1 MRLNI
6 FKIIALLFFSV
17 GYAAIPVDQL
27 TLEEKVGQLLI
38 VHFHGLEA
46 NEEAR
51 RLISEVHVGGFIYY
65 NWANGLDKPSQVIKL
80 STGLQR
86 LAAEQPHPI
95 PLWICIDQEGGPVTR
110 LGKDFPTFA
119 GNRELG
125 QTGKPALARRQARK
139 LGILLRS
146 IGINMNLAPV
156 VDISLH
162 PESSF
167 MIRRTYGDDPDT
179 VTAFAEQALKGYQ
192 EAGIV
197 AVLKHFPGCGDVV
210 VDPHFNLPIL
220 TKSREELEKAE
231 WIPFRKLAPLAKG
244 IMTTH
249 LMVPALDPIYCATL
263 SHAITSG
270 ILRQEWNYEGL
281 ILSDS
286 LVMQG
291 LLQQCPSIEEAAIR
305 SFEAGCDLLILGGR
319 QLMLQQNDYELEAD
333 VILRIHQAI
342 VDAVRNGRVKIERLD
357 ASVKRILYD
366 KGFSSFPEKS

>member
-6 FKIIALLFFSV
+6 FKFLLLPLLFFSG
-17 GYAAIPVDQL
+17 GYATIEQL
-27 TLEEKVGQLLI
+27 SLEEKVGQLLI

-46 NEEAR
+46 NDEAR
-51 RLISEVHVGGFIYY
+51 KLISEAHVGGFIYY
-65 NWANGLDKPSQVIKL
+65 NWANGLDSPSQVIKL

-86 LAAEQPHPI
+86 IAAEQPHPI
-95 PLWICIDQEGGPVTR
+95 PLWICTDQEGGPVTR
-110 LGKDFPTFA
+110 LGKDFPIFP
-119 GNRELG
+119 GNREIG
-125 QTGKPALARRQARK
+125 QKGNASLARRQARK

-146 IGINMNLAPV
+146 VGINMNLAPV

-167 MIRRTYGDDPDT
+167 MTKRTYGDDPAT

-197 AVLKHFPGCGDVV
+197 AVLKHFPGCGDVF
-210 VDPHFNLPIL
+210 VDPHYNLPIL

-249 LMVPALDPIYCATL
+249 LMVPALDCQNCATL
-263 SHAITSG
+263 SHAITTG
-270 ILRQEWNYEGL
+270 ILREDWKYEGL

-305 SFEAGCDLLILGGR
+305 AIEAGCDLLILGGR
-319 QLMLQQNDYELEAD
+319 QLMLQQNESELEAD

-342 VDAVRNGRVKIERLD
+342 ADAVRSGRLPLDRLD
-357 ASVKRILYD
+357 ASVKRNLLL
-366 KGFSSFPEKS
+366 KQ

>member
-6 FKIIALLFFSV
+6 FEWLLLLFAS
-17 GYAAIPVDQL
+17 GAYAAVPVEQL
-27 TLEEKVGQLLI
+27 SLEEKVGQLLI

-46 NEEAR
+46 NDEAR
-51 RLISEVHVGGFIYY
+51 KLISEAHVGGFIYY
-65 NWANGLDKPSQVIKL
+65 NWANGLESPSQVVKL
-80 STGLQR
+80 SAGLQR
-86 LAAEQPHPI
+86 IAAEQAHPI

-110 LGKDFPTFA
+110 LGKKFPVFP

-125 QTGKPALARRQARK
+125 LKGKPPLARKQARK

-162 PESSF
+162 PENSF
-167 MIRRTYGDDPDT
+167 MTQRTYGDDPCV

-197 AVLKHFPGCGDVV
+197 AVLKHFPGCGDVFA
-210 VDPHFNLPIL
+210 DPHYNLPVL
-220 TKSREELEKAE
+220 AKSREELEKAE
-231 WIPFRKLAPLAKG
+231 WVPFRKLAPHAKG

-249 LMVPALDPIYCATL
+249 LMVPALDPANCATL
-263 SHAITSG
+263 SHSITTG
-270 ILRQEWNYEGL
+270 ILREEWRYEGL
-281 ILSDS
+281 IISDS

-291 LLQQCPSIEEAAIR
+291 LLEQCPSIEEAAIR
-305 SFEAGCDLLILGGR
+305 AIEAGCDLLILGGK
-319 QLMLQQNDYELEAD
+319 QLMLQQNRNELEAD

-342 VDAVRNGRVKIERLD
+342 GDAVRNGRLTMERLD
-357 ASVKRILYD
+357 ASVARNLLNKT
-366 KGFSSFPEKS
+366 